1 MLLNNF
7 KVVNRIFIKYT
18 LGFQLKKHKNIH
30 YGFFT
35 EFDKHQII
43 TAVSFRMG
51 GVSSYPY
58 NSLNCGFHTGDNKS
72 NVLKNRELFF
82 NALNINYKDIVTLK
96 QIHSNKVVIVRK
108 KDKGRGALD
117 YDDSF
122 AHADGMVT
130 EDAGVP
136 LVIFTADCM
145 SLFFFDT
152 VKKIIGIAHSGWKGT
167 YFNISKN
174 IINTML
180 TFGATLK
187 NIIVGLS
194 PAIGECC
201 YEIGEDLINKFNY
214 NFIETKN
221 KKYYLNLNKA
231 NKMNLINSGI
241 NEKNIIE
248 SNFCTFCHKECFS
261 YRREKITGRMA
272 SVIMKWE

>member
-1 MLLNNF
+1 MTLCLCGILNNL
-7 KVVNRIFIKYT
+7 KVYLI
-18 LGFQLKKHKNIH
+18 LGFQLKKHKNIQ
-30 YGFFT
+30 YGIFT
-35 EFDKHQII
+35 EFFKQQTISAI
-43 TAVSFRMG
+43 SLRNG
-51 GVSSYPY
+51 GVSSPPY

-82 NALNINYKDIVTLK
+82 NALNIHYKDIVTLK
-96 QIHSNKVVIVRK
+96 QLHSNKVVIVRK
-108 KDKGRGALD
+108 IDKTRGALD
-117 YDDSF
+117 YDDSL
-122 AHADGMVT
+122 APADGMVT

-152 VKKIIGIAHSGWKGT
+152 KKKIIGIAHSGWKGT

-174 IINTML
+174 IIKTMI
-180 TFGATLK
+180 TFGANLE
-187 NIIVGLS
+187 NIIVGLG
-194 PAIGECC
+194 PTIGKYC
-201 YEIGEDLINKFNY
+201 YEIGEDIIKKFNY

-261 YRREKITGRMA
+261 YRRENITGRMA
-272 SVIMKWE
+272 SVIMLCE